1 MGGSLPATPFPTA
14 GGGGSAP
21 DPILEN
27 GKKKIP
33 EILMRSHPASSMR
46 DCSKLRGILAQFD

>member
-14 GGGGSAP
+14 GGGVCTGP
-21 DPILEN
+21 HF
-27 GKKKIP
+27 GKWQKKIP